1 MKEDWRKLRE
11 EIDGIDNR
19 IMKLLNRRF
28 AVCKQIG
35 REKFSS
41 GAKIENLVREAEI
54 KHRIYSYEYYKEL
67 ETVYHTVF
75 TISKTIQNYDYFLLG
90 KSINHS
96 LSPLIYQ
103 MFGLSGY
110 NLYPTDDA
118 AIIKKTNFKGANI
131 TNPYKRAVFA
141 LVDSVSPEALLTGV
155 VNTVLKAEG
164 RLIGYNTD
172 YYGFEQMLTHY
183 SLNPG
188 GRKIVIIG
196 NGATAR
202 TVTAVLEKYHP
213 AAISY
218 LVRTVRAEGDYP
230 LEQYTKFIGYDII
243 INTTP
248 CGFTEP
254 EPLFPLTA
262 FTDLEAVI
270 DILYAPPVTPL
281 LREAARYR
289 IPGYNGLYMLVA
301 QAAASYR
308 IYTGADKTAAINSV
322 YQKLKKRL
330 VNIILIGMPYAG
342 KTTLGCRLSGILR
355 RPLIDIDLELS
366 KKKISLF
373 TVDESEFRKRE
384 AALTV
389 NYAHKTGLIIATGG
403 GIILNP
409 EAMAHLKE
417 NGVVVFL
424 DTPLEVLATRL
435 DDTRPLIRSNQDLEQ
450 LYEQRINL
458 YRQYADIVVAADEI
472 DKIGAMLDEY
482 FSD

>member
-1 MKEDWRKLRE
+1 
-11 EIDGIDNR
+11 
-19 IMKLLNRRF
+19 
-28 AVCKQIG
+28 
-35 REKFSS
+35 
-41 GAKIENLVREAEI
+41 
-54 KHRIYSYEYYKEL
+54 
-67 ETVYHTVF
+67 
-75 TISKTIQNYDYFLLG
+75 
-90 KSINHS
+90 
-96 LSPLIYQ
+96 
-103 MFGLSGY
+103 
-110 NLYPTDDA
+110 
-118 AIIKKTNFKGANI
+118 
-131 TNPYKRAVFA
+131 
-141 LVDSVSPEALLTGV
+141 
-155 VNTVLKAEG
+155 
-164 RLIGYNTD
+164 
-172 YYGFEQMLTHY
+172 
-183 SLNPG
+183 
-188 GRKIVIIG
+188 
-196 NGATAR
+196 
-202 TVTAVLEKYHP
+202 
-213 AAISY
+213 
-218 LVRTVRAEGDYP
+218 
-230 LEQYTKFIGYDII
+230 
-243 INTTP
+243 
-248 CGFTEP
+248 
-254 EPLFPLTA
+254 
-262 FTDLEAVI
+262 
-270 DILYAPPVTPL
+270 
-281 LREAARYR
+281 
-289 IPGYNGLYMLVA
+289 
-301 QAAASYR
+301 
-308 IYTGADKTAAINSV
+308 AINSV